1 MFVRLPHGCGRVGAV
16 PSPLTSASAPVPA
29 VRYAASHL
37 VPDTASVCVGS
48 VLGVN
53 AAVFFELD
61 EQEDARR
68 AQDCAA
74 AITDVD
80 VLELLLCLPVGEAVR
95 IADLGGRS
103 RRALAKMPAG
113 CAEFGQG
120 TVIRRARPPLT
131 ASLAIIGGSASFR
144 PKLEQAGRFA
154 PFCPKAIVFNRAP
167 RDLTAACFDADFYG
181 VGLIVAAGNS
191 DVEMLVPPQ
200 AHRPRRLVPRTWWF
214 AEEVYRMYLT
224 SGGPEQQRAQ
234 ARV

>member
-1 MFVRLPHGCGRVGAV
+1 
-16 PSPLTSASAPVPA
+16 
-29 VRYAASHL
+29 VRYAANHL
-37 VPDTASVCVGS
+37 VPDTARVCVGS

-61 EQEDARR
+61 EQEDGRR
-68 AQDCAA
+68 ERDGAA

-80 VLELLLCLPVGEAVR
+80 VLDL
-95 IADLGGRS
+95 LGGRRS
-103 RRALAKMPAG
+103 RALAKMPAG
-113 CAEFGQG
+113 CVEFGQG

-131 ASLAIIGGSASFR
+131 ASLAIIGGGASFR
-144 PKLEQAGRFA
+144 SKLQQAGRFA

-181 VGLIVAAGNS
+181 VGLIVAEGGS
-191 DVEMLVPPQ
+191 DVEVLVAPQ

-214 AEEVYRMYLT
+214 TEEVYRMHLT
-224 SGGPEQQRAQ
+224 AGGPAWAQAQ

>member
-1 MFVRLPHGCGRVGAV
+1 V

-29 VRYAASHL
+29 VRYAANHL
-37 VPDTASVCVGS
+37 VPDTARVCVGS

-61 EQEDARR
+61 EQEDGRR
-68 AQDCAA
+68 ERDGAA

-80 VLELLLCLPVGEAVR
+80 VLDLLLCLPVGEVVR
-95 IADLGGRS
+95 VADLGGRRS
-103 RRALAKMPAG
+103 RALAKMPAG
-113 CAEFGQG
+113 CVEFGQG

-131 ASLAIIGGSASFR
+131 ASLAIIGGGASFR
-144 PKLEQAGRFA
+144 SKLQQAGRFA

-181 VGLIVAAGNS
+181 VGLIVAEGGS
-191 DVEMLVPPQ
+191 DVEVLVAPQ

-214 AEEVYRMYLT
+214 TEEVYRMHLT
-224 SGGPEQQRAQ
+224 AGGPAWAQAQ